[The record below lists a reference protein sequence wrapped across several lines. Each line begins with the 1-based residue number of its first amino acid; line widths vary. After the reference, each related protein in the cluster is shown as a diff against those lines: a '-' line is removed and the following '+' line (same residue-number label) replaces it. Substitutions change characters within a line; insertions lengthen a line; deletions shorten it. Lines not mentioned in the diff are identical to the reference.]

1 MSILFSPIGESDPI
15 RNNYDGPMLHILR
28 NYSDIDVCY
37 LFLTDKMKKNY
48 DNKLY
53 DLAIKDLENRLNRK
67 IECNYIIT
75 EIKEANNFDIFYSP
89 FIDNLKQIRTKY
101 QNDTI
106 YLNLSSGTPQ
116 MGTTLALIS
125 CSSNI
130 TNLVALQVSRPS
142 EDVKRGTSSVEKE
155 YDLEFETYFNYDNNL
170 NINRCKKVESIMI
183 INNNVLERVETLIKS
198 YNYDIAYEIY
208 KNSPLYNQNVAHLIM
223 HLKYREK
230 LDIDKA
236 KEVVKNSP
244 YKGRLFLKYLDKNFK
259 KNRILEYFLL
269 LKNLYFSNKTND
281 FIVRLC
287 SYCEELQKE
296 IIFHLFK
303 YNVESKF
310 CEKNNDKYILSEFLI
325 KDYSKELY
333 NLIQNRFNQNYKSN
347 LLNIEVL
354 NVIINYEL
362 EHKKIDHSNL
372 YEKTL
377 TKIEKLKKYRN
388 ISAHRLEIVT
398 KNNLNEECDI
408 EQLLKS
414 IKDILA
420 DIYPDL
426 NKKYFLLYYD
436 INKLIIEE
444 MR

>member
-1 MSILFSPIGESDPI
+1 M
-15 RNNYDGPMLHILR
+15 
-28 NYSDIDVCY
+28 
-37 LFLTDKMKKNY
+37 
-48 DNKLY
+48 
-53 DLAIKDLENRLNRK
+53 
-67 IECNYIIT
+67 
-75 EIKEANNFDIFYSP
+75 
-89 FIDNLKQIRTKY
+89 
-101 QNDTI
+101 
-106 YLNLSSGTPQ
+106 
-116 MGTTLALIS
+116 
-125 CSSNI
+125 
-130 TNLVALQVSRPS
+130 
-142 EDVKRGTSSVEKE
+142 
-155 YDLEFETYFNYDNNL
+155 
-170 NINRCKKVESIMI
+170 
-183 INNNVLERVETLIKS
+183 
-198 YNYDIAYEIY
+198 
-208 KNSPLYNQNVAHLIM
+208 
-223 HLKYREK
+223 
-230 LDIDKA
+230 
-236 KEVVKNSP
+236 
-244 YKGRLFLKYLDKNFK
+244 
-259 KNRILEYFLL
+259 
-269 LKNLYFSNKTND
+269 
-281 FIVRLC
+281 
-287 SYCEELQKE
+287 
-296 IIFHLFK
+296 
-303 YNVESKF
+303 ESKF